1 MVPWSHFSF
10 QHFSMSAFQ
19 RFDWSESPLATAPKR
34 PKLWVAPF
42 SDSLLSAFRFAWLKE
57 SD

>member
-1 MVPWSHFSF
+1 
-10 QHFSMSAFQ
+10 MSAFQ

-34 PKLWVAPF
+34 PKLWFAPFWVAPF